1 MSPSDSNLALGQDRD
16 PVVRAETLILI
27 GVEMEPCT
35 FHGDSP
41 HSIPYGVCIFAHGQ
55 RVRRSMPVA
64 TIMAIYLP
72 YTELFLTAEVNG
84 EQERCLAEIARLVYP
99 QTKVQSYD
107 DFCAGLLIPTAV

>member
-1 MSPSDSNLALGQDRD
+1 
-16 PVVRAETLILI
+16 
-27 GVEMEPCT
+27 
-35 FHGDSP
+35 
-41 HSIPYGVCIFAHGQ
+41 
-55 RVRRSMPVA
+55 
-64 TIMAIYLP
+64 MAIYLP